1 MTRLVFQQFYL
12 DCLSH
17 ASYLVGDRHTGRAVV
32 VDPQRD
38 IGGYLEAAQG
48 LKIER
53 VIETHVHA
61 DFVSGHLELAE
72 ATGAKISYGSKA
84 QVDFPIEPLDDG
96 ARISLGEV
104 ELEIMHTPG
113 HTPESLCVVIREH
126 PDAPPY
132 GVLTGDT
139 LFIGD
144 VGRPDLLGANGWS
157 AEDLARALYR
167 STRERLLTLPDATRV
182 FPAHGAGSACGKS
195 LSTETS
201 STIGEQRTA
210 NYALAP
216 MSEDEFVH
224 AVCQGQ
230 TIAPMY
236 FAFASHRNRENR
248 PTFDES
254 LPVPIVDSL
263 AGVTVLDTR
272 DPDDFSRG
280 HVACAINVA
289 LDGRFADLTGQVLRF
304 DEPIVLVCEPGRAEE
319 ARNRLARIGF
329 DQVLGQWDQPG
340 AVATWRLSPEEV
352 EGSTAR
358 LLDVRGPGEIETAG
372 AIPGAVLIPL
382 PELVNRLGELD
393 PDAPTIVYC
402 AGGVRSSVAASVL
415 RANGFTDVADLAG
428 GFAAWLESRGE
439 QPTTCMSESA

>member
-17 ASYLVGDRHTGRAVV
+17 ASYLIGDRRTGRAVV

-38 IGGYLEAAQG
+38 IGGYLDAARDAG
-48 LKIER
+48 LRIER

-61 DFVSGHLELAE
+61 DFLSGHLELAE
-72 ATGAKISYGSKA
+72 AAGARISYGAAA

-96 ARISLGEV
+96 ARLSLGEV
-104 ELEIMHTPG
+104 DLEIMHTPG
-113 HTPESLCVVIREH
+113 HTPESICVVVREH
-126 PDAPPY
+126 PDEPPF

-182 FPAHGAGSACGKS
+182 FPAHGAGSACGKN

-201 STIGEQRTA
+201 STIGAQRTA

-224 AVCQGQ
+224 AVCDGQ

-254 LPVPIVDSL
+254 LPVPVVDSL

-272 DPDDFSRG
+272 HPDDFARG
-280 HVACAINVA
+280 HVAGAINVG

-304 DEPIVLVCEPGRAEE
+304 DEPIVLVCEAGRAEE

-329 DQVLGQWDQPG
+329 DRVLGRWDQPG
-340 AVATWRLSPEEV
+340 DVTTRRLSPAEV
-352 EGSTAR
+352 ERATAR
-358 LLDVRGPGEIETAG
+358 VVDVRAAGEVESAG
-372 AIPGAVLIPL
+372 AIAGALHIPL
-382 PELVNRLGELD
+382 PELLKRLDEL
-393 PDAPTIVYC
+393 APAEPTVVYC
-402 AGGVRSSVAASVL
+402 AGGSRSSVAASVL

-428 GFAAWLESRGE
+428 GFTAWLDARVE
-439 QPTTCMSESA
+439 TV